1 MACINNYNSQQH
13 LEPVVFALVQILA
26 FAIRHM
32 KSPSQKAS
40 YDFLKMYC
48 DGAVNKISLV
58 GTFLVKIL
66 LVMMCLSDAF

>member
-13 LEPVVFALVQILA
+13 LEPVVFVLLQILA

-40 YDFLKMYC
+40 YNFVKMYY
-48 DGAVNKISLV
+48 DAAFNKISLV
-58 GTFLVKIL
+58 GTFLVKTL